1 MCTIT
6 ATTLWTGNEWQAMKE
21 ELSDLRVSRRR
32 LLSWSLQGVVW
43 ELHDVLGVCCIVSPR
58 QTCYYWIVQVS
69 VTQMQPYSHA
79 LPACLSYLSARVV
92 FVPSLFL
99 TSYLIHNGDH

>member
-1 MCTIT
+1 
-6 ATTLWTGNEWQAMKE
+6 
-21 ELSDLRVSRRR
+21 
-32 LLSWSLQGVVW
+32 
-43 ELHDVLGVCCIVSPR
+43 
-58 QTCYYWIVQVS
+58 VQVS